1 MTRNNLCIISISLG
15 FNTETMSTPYVF
27 LVEYT
32 LNDPIYIILEIEI
45 FRNNCVSNSPYV
57 RFRTNLSAL
66 CQFKYFTICTPGLMY
81 SNRGY
86 FTKCTQ
92 TRAIL
97 DRIK

>member
-1 MTRNNLCIISISLG
+1 
-15 FNTETMSTPYVF
+15 MSTPYVF

-57 RFRTNLSAL
+57 SEQISVHYVSLSTI
-66 CQFKYFTICTPGLMY
+66 TICTPGLRY

>member
-57 RFRTNLSAL
+57 SEQISVHYVSLSTLLYVLQA
-66 CQFKYFTICTPGLMY
+66 
-81 SNRGY
+81 
-86 FTKCTQ
+86 
-92 TRAIL
+92 
-97 DRIK
+97 